1 MGQDRGRVAQETQ
14 QEDGIKSPV
23 DTGCDSP
30 TVEICDGFRGPGG
43 ISLLLSHVLG
53 QASTGCP
60 HLCSG
65 KTLAEPVIQLVQL
78 APGLPHLTTF
88 SCLQALKRPIP
99 YAERRLLG
107 ALQGSLPSLPLCTP
121 DPSSH

>member
-1 MGQDRGRVAQETQ
+1 MA
-14 QEDGIKSPV
+14 
-23 DTGCDSP
+23 
-30 TVEICDGFRGPGG
+30 PGDPG
-43 ISLLLSHVLG
+43 HLPPSVSCLG

-88 SCLQALKRPIP
+88 SGLQALKRPIP
-99 YAERRLLG
+99 YAERQLLG
-107 ALQGSLPSLPLCTP
+107 ALQGSLPILPLCTP
-121 DPSSH
+121 DPSYHRQQGCSRTGSPAGLPLVSVGSREELQSWDSAA